1 MNIYQ
6 NILVAIDLNEE
17 ADQVIQRAQQRALQS
32 SAKLILVH
40 VTEPLSYAYGGDM
53 PMDLSSIQT
62 DLYDQAQQRMSG
74 LVQQKQLGEVNQLL
88 LSGHIKTEVHRVA
101 TELSSDL
108 IVVGSHGRHGL
119 ALLLGSTSNGIL
131 QGATCDVLAV
141 RV

>member
-17 ADQVIQRAQQRALQS
+17 ADQVIQRAQQLALQS
-32 SAKLILVH
+32 SAKLTLVH

-101 TELSSDL
+101 TELSLDL

>member
-1 MNIYQ
+1 MSIYQ

-17 ADQVIQRAQQRALQS
+17 ADQVIQRAHQLALQS
-32 SAKLILVH
+32 SAKLTLVH

-62 DLYDQAQQRMSG
+62 ELYDQAQQRLSG
-74 LVQQKQLGEVNQLL
+74 LVQQKQLGEVDQLL

-119 ALLLGSTSNGIL
+119 ALLLGCTSNGIL

>member
-1 MNIYQ
+1 MSIYQ

-17 ADQVIQRAQQRALQS
+17 ADQVIQRAHQLALQS
-32 SAKLILVH
+32 SAKLTLVH

-62 DLYDQAQQRMSG
+62 ELYDQAQQRLSG
-74 LVQQKQLGEVNQLL
+74 LVKQKQLGEVDQLL

>member
-1 MNIYQ
+1 MSIYQ

-17 ADQVIQRAQQRALQS
+17 ADQVIQRAHQLALQS
-32 SAKLILVH
+32 SAKLTLVH

-62 DLYDQAQQRMSG
+62 ELYDQAQQRLSG
-74 LVQQKQLGEVNQLL
+74 LVQQKQLGEVDQLL

>member
-1 MNIYQ
+1 MSIYQ

-17 ADQVIQRAQQRALQS
+17 ADRVIQRAHQLALQS
-32 SAKLILVH
+32 SAKLTLVH

-62 DLYDQAQQRMSG
+62 ELYDQAQQRLSG
-74 LVQQKQLGEVNQLL
+74 LVQQKQLGEVDQLL

>member
-1 MNIYQ
+1 MSIYQ

-17 ADQVIQRAQQRALQS
+17 ADQVIQRAHQLALQS
-32 SAKLILVH
+32 SAKLTLVH

-62 DLYDQAQQRMSG
+62 ELLDQAQQRMSG
-74 LVQQKQLGEVNQLL
+74 LVQKKQLGEVDQLL
-88 LSGHIKTEVHRVA
+88 LSGHIKTEVHRIA
-101 TELSSDL
+101 TELNSDL

>member
-1 MNIYQ
+1 MSIYQ

-17 ADQVIQRAQQRALQS
+17 ADQVIQRAHQLALQS
-32 SAKLILVH
+32 SAKLTLVH

-74 LVQQKQLGEVNQLL
+74 LVQQKQLGEVDQLL

>member
-1 MNIYQ
+1 MSIYQ

-17 ADQVIQRAQQRALQS
+17 ADQVIQRAHQLALQS
-32 SAKLILVH
+32 SAKLTLVH

-62 DLYDQAQQRMSG
+62 ELYDQAQQRMSS
-74 LVQQKQLGEVNQLL
+74 LVQKQQMGEVDQLL

>member
-1 MNIYQ
+1 MSIYQ

-17 ADQVIQRAQQRALQS
+17 ADQVIQRAQQLALQS
-32 SAKLILVH
+32 SAKLTLVH

-62 DLYDQAQQRMSG
+62 ELHDQAQQRLNG
-74 LVQQKQLGEVNQLL
+74 LVQQKQLGEVDQLL

>member
-17 ADQVIQRAQQRALQS
+17 ANKVVQKAHHLSLQS
-32 SAKLILVH
+32 GAKLTLIH
-40 VTEPLSYAYGGDM
+40 VTEPLSYAYGGDI
-53 PMDLSSIQT
+53 PMDLSVIQT
-62 DLYDQAQQRMSG
+62 QLHDDAEERMSNFVKQQE
-74 LVQQKQLGEVNQLL
+74 LVDVAQLIV
-88 LSGHIKTEVHRVA
+88 SGHIETEVHRVA
-101 TELSSDL
+101 IELSNDL

-131 QGATCDVLAV
+131 HGATCDVLAV

>member
-1 MNIYQ
+1 MSIYQ

-17 ADQVIQRAQQRALQS
+17 ADQVIQRAHQLALQS
-32 SAKLILVH
+32 SAKLTLVH